1 MGFAIVNVNE
11 LQRQVIDMLDESDDV
26 RRMFE
31 RIRDALRVGLDG
43 GTTLETTDV
52 AFSSVLSVLNQ
63 SADNHEIFVLTSL
76 DTPTNDLASEGI
88 ELVLGLF
95 REPNQEVDKLVEQ
108 LSNELIDI
116 ANKIALQE
124 TTKLYL
130 VKDVDPED

>member
-31 RIRDALRVGLDG
+31 RIRDALRVGLDE